1 MRYNLSEKKVL
12 KKLGIEDFRHMTKD
26 KIVQFASMLPQMDPE
41 VAKKALE
48 QFPEFKDMAIEV
60 VKNLQQSIEIGIDS
74 ADRSQDQF
82 YLACNK
88 VIDLLNDQLN
98 KDGITDEK
106 ESEIRD
112 NIMQVVSFMAEKDSE
127 HKAFIQSTIKTI
139 CASAAIIVLAATSLL
154 GTNIGGFGELI
165 DRHRDDL

>member
-1 MRYNLSEKKVL
+1 MRYSLSEKKVL
-12 KKLGIEDFRHMTKD
+12 KRLGIEDFRHMTKD

-48 QFPEFKDMAIEV
+48 QFPEFKDMAVEV
-60 VKNLQQSIEIGIDS
+60 VKNLQQSIEIGVNS

-82 YLACNK
+82 YLTCNK

-98 KDGITDEK
+98 KDGLTDEK

-127 HKAFIQSTIKTI
+127 HKAFILSTVKTI
-139 CASAAIIVLAATSLL
+139 CASAAVIVLAATSVL
-154 GTNIGGFGELI
+154 GTNIGGLGELI
-165 DRHRDDL
+165 DRHHDD

>member
-48 QFPEFKDMAIEV
+48 QFPEFKDMAVEV
-60 VKNLQQSIEIGIDS
+60 VKNLQQSIEIGINS

-88 VIDLLNDQLN
+88 VIDLLNEQLN
-98 KDGITDEK
+98 KDGLTDEK

-127 HKAFIQSTIKTI
+127 HKAFILSTVKTI
-139 CASAAIIVLAATSLL
+139 CASAAVIVLAATSLL
-154 GTNIGGFGELI
+154 GTNISGLGELI
-165 DRHRDDL
+165 DKHLDD

>member
-1 MRYNLSEKKVL
+1 MKYNLSEKKVL

-48 QFPEFKDMAIEV
+48 QFPEFKDMAVEV
-60 VKNLQQSIEIGIDS
+60 VKNLQQSIEIGINS
-74 ADRSQDQF
+74 ADKSQDQF

-98 KDGITDEK
+98 KDGLTDEK

-139 CASAAIIVLAATSLL
+139 CASAVIIVLAATSVL
-154 GTNIGGFGELI
+154 GTNIGGLGELI
-165 DRHRDDL
+165 DRHHDD